1 MPDFDLSIDIYV
13 LAGIMVLAMIAGF
26 LLRSRQLAKKK
37 RRIMQLESEVL
48 EANAEVLE
56 MQKDYCELEGKV
68 KGEDSPVIPIM
79 KKQDGVSGVSGAG
92 KSENF

>member
-13 LAGIMVLAMIAGF
+13 LAVMLALAMIAGF

-37 RRIMQLESEVL
+37 RQIMKMESEVL
-48 EANAEVLE
+48 AANAELLE
-56 MQKDYCELEGKV
+56 MQKDYCEMEGRV
-68 KGEDSPVIPIM
+68 KGVDSPVIPINM
-79 KKQDGVSGVSGAG
+79 KQDGVSGTG

>member
-1 MPDFDLSIDIYV
+1 MPDFDLSVDIYS
-13 LAGIMVLAMIAGF
+13 LAGMWALAMMAGF

-37 RRIMQLESEVL
+37 RQIMKLESEVL

-68 KGEDSPVIPIM
+68 KGEDSPVIPIK
-79 KKQDGVSGVSGAG
+79 KKQEGMSGTG

>member
-13 LAGIMVLAMIAGF
+13 LAVMLALAMIAGF

-37 RRIMQLESEVL
+37 RQIMKMESEVL
-48 EANAEVLE
+48 AANAELLE
-56 MQKDYCELEGKV
+56 MQKDYCEMEGRV
-68 KGEDSPVIPIM
+68 KGVDSPVIPINM
-79 KKQDGVSGVSGAG
+79 KQDGVSGKG